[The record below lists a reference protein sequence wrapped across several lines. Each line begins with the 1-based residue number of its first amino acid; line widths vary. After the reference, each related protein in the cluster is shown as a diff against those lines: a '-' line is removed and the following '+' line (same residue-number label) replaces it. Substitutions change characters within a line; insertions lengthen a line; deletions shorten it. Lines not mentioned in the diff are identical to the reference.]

1 MLVCVNPGGKTR
13 ISDLFIEV
21 SDNFESSTPV
31 DADTNPTNG
40 CRSVEK
46 VGFRIDQDIR
56 DSDTTVN
63 ILLQQ
68 GYIDVGDGCWRRNV
82 LATTL
87 RC

>member
-46 VGFRIDQDIR
+46 VGFRIDQDIT
-56 DSDTTVN
+56 DSDIPVN

-68 GYIDVGDGCWRRNV
+68 SFQNCQKGSFCQVIC
-82 LATTL
+82 
-87 RC
+87 C

>member
-56 DSDTTVN
+56 DSDTPVN
-63 ILLQQ
+63 IILQ
-68 GYIDVGDGCWRRNV
+68 
-82 LATTL
+82 
-87 RC
+87 